1 MFDSLVE
8 EHDVRFPDLVGR
20 QPQHADAAV
29 VRLVPL
35 QLVVVPHLNKIFL
48 AHRKNIFV
56 RIKCNRKSVQKSG
69 KVLKIISFEMHAAK
83 YLTVTS
89 KFNCIKL
96 VEFDKR
102 REPKMLVKVSAKL
115 DMTFFHCPVTDCQA
129 ELESFGGKFA
139 IIPAQCG
146 LLK

>member
-48 AHRKNIFV
+48 SAQKKYFRPYQV
-56 RIKCNRKSVQKSG
+56 QQEVSLARVAKC
-69 KVLKIISFEMHAAK
+69 
-83 YLTVTS
+83 
-89 KFNCIKL
+89 
-96 VEFDKR
+96 
-102 REPKMLVKVSAKL
+102 
-115 DMTFFHCPVTDCQA
+115 
-129 ELESFGGKFA
+129 
-139 IIPAQCG
+139 
-146 LLK
+146 